1 MNITIVNVVFPR
13 GENQGYTLNY
23 SAQGDN
29 ASISSGR
36 VVLSEEEF
44 TNANSAS
51 EYPVL
56 VKEKLLKVLGE

>member
-1 MNITIVNVVFPR
+1 MTITIVNVVFPR
-13 GENQGYTLNY
+13 AENQGYTINY

-44 TNANSAS
+44 TAANSAS
-51 EYPVL
+51 EYPAL

>member
-1 MNITIVNVVFPR
+1 MSITIINVVFPR
-13 GENQGYTLNY
+13 SENQGYTLNY

-44 TNANSAS
+44 TSAKS
-51 EYPVL
+51 VAEYPTL

>member
-1 MNITIVNVVFPR
+1 MTITIINVVFPR

-44 TNANSAS
+44 TAQSAKD
-51 EYPVL
+51 YPAL

>member
-1 MNITIVNVVFPR
+1 MNITIINVVFPR

-36 VVLSEEEF
+36 IVLSEEEF
-44 TNANSAS
+44 ASANSAS
-51 EYPVL
+51 EYPAL

>member
-1 MNITIVNVVFPR
+1 MSITIINVVFPR
-13 GENQGYTLNY
+13 SENQGYTLNY

-44 TNANSAS
+44 TSAKS
-51 EYPVL
+51 VAEYPAL